1 MVERLQ
7 WEKEHQLRSPVPLPL
22 LVPWHPPLPVQ
33 RSECLGGVLIA
44 PAFPGDGVSMSRTV
58 PGAIAAADATVV
70 YNKKEAK
77 QIKAAIKTATGQEA
91 TTSQFNCMSE
101 FIHECKESGDGG
113 SKNVWKK
120 AMICVIVSPRQ
131 ECYIYD

>member
-1 MVERLQ
+1 MGEGTSVT
-7 WEKEHQLRSPVPLPL
+7 VPGAAAVAGALAPAATGAAL
-22 LVPWHPPLPVQ
+22 GV
-33 RSECLGGVLIA
+33 LGGVLIA

-58 PGAIAAADATVV
+58 PGALAAADATVV